1 MLSLPDRLDLPG
13 LRWPDRLKA
22 GIVETPHSL
31 FIDRPNI
38 VQGLQGFMD
47 GRHRIASIFF
57 AHSLFTSTKS
67 PLFNRTAS
75 CVSVNARTSF
85 AASLNCSRS
94 SLLMFACWLLANP
107 YTKNALAARRKR
119 MMVR

>member
-13 LRWPDRLKA
+13 LQWSDRRKA

-47 GRHRIASIFF
+47 GRHRIATILF
-57 AHSLFTSTKS
+57 AHSLSTSIKS
-67 PLFNRTAS
+67 PF
-75 CVSVNARTSF
+75 
-85 AASLNCSRS
+85 
-94 SLLMFACWLLANP
+94 
-107 YTKNALAARRKR
+107 
-119 MMVR
+119 